1 MSLQNVPLRNRQNPI
16 RNQCEGIVKI
26 RYPLVILFS
35 SMLFQKKTVL
45 GYFQLPSVIAGGYP
59 TKNMETPKD
68 QNLGRCQNFHQLSP
82 QHIYDAAQI
91 AGPELGAWRRL
102 ATPCTMA
109 SPRDFNDRIL
119 ELHNLPAA
127 RKSLPI
133 HKSKKQIDEG
143 FTDTLAHARTVTK
156 AVGGSFSEVQGFGSD
171 SRHVSILVN
180 QQRVQVHP
188 AIHPSGYD

>member
-1 MSLQNVPLRNRQNPI
+1 M
-16 RNQCEGIVKI
+16 
-26 RYPLVILFS
+26 
-35 SMLFQKKTVL
+35 
-45 GYFQLPSVIAGGYP
+45 PSVIAGGYP

-82 QHIYDAAQI
+82 QHIYDAAQV

-109 SPRDFNDRIL
+109 SPGSSTTEFWDKNGLFLKMSVSLR
-119 ELHNLPAA
+119 PGTPQPPC

-133 HKSKKQIDEG
+133 HKSKKKGRQRFHWHVGTRQDC
-143 FTDTLAHARTVTK
+143 DP
-156 AVGGSFSEVQGFGSD
+156 AVGGWLWSLKLQQSPRLWSD

-180 QQRVQVHP
+180 QQRVRVQVHP

>member
-1 MSLQNVPLRNRQNPI
+1 
-16 RNQCEGIVKI
+16 
-26 RYPLVILFS
+26 
-35 SMLFQKKTVL
+35 
-45 GYFQLPSVIAGGYP
+45 
-59 TKNMETPKD
+59 METPKD
-68 QNLGRCQNFHQLSP
+68 QNLGRCQNFHQLIP

-156 AVGGSFSEVQGFGSD
+156 AVGGWLWSLKLQRSSRLWVRFSPCFYTGQPTAGPG
-171 SRHVSILVN
+171 
-180 QQRVQVHP
+180 
-188 AIHPSGYD
+188 APSHSSLWL

>member
-1 MSLQNVPLRNRQNPI
+1 MGGVQVSALSKNRNVTPKCAFENRQNAI

-35 SMLFQKKTVL
+35 SMLFKKKAVL
-45 GYFQLPSVIAGGYP
+45 GYFQVPSVIAGGYP

-82 QHIYDAAQI
+82 QHIYDAAQV

-109 SPRDFNDRIL
+109 SPGSSTTEFWDKNGLFLKMSVSLR
-119 ELHNLPAA
+119 PGTPQPPC

-133 HKSKKQIDEG
+133 HKSKKKS
-143 FTDTLAHARTVTK
+143 TK
-156 AVGGSFSEVQGFGSD
+156 
-171 SRHVSILVN
+171 VSLT
-180 QQRVQVHP
+180 RWHTP
-188 AIHPSGYD
+188 GL